1 MAQDAQNRVQNAM
14 RDFINAVDRNHLRNM
29 EREMHLCAAD
39 CCSNQSA
46 SINEVIECKERCEIN
61 TRKAQV
67 FVQGELERFQESLS
81 RCVLSCQDDI
91 KDKVTPN
98 TPQSEIEK
106 YRAEFDACAIKCC
119 DSNVGRLPVLSKK
132 IMDSLNSGKY

>member
-1 MAQDAQNRVQNAM
+1 MG
-14 RDFINAVDRNHLRNM
+14 NM

-39 CCSNQSA
+39 CCSNPSA

-98 TPQSEIEK
+98 TSEADIEK
-106 YRAEFDACAIKCC
+106 YKREFDVCGIKCC
-119 DSNVGRLPVLSKK
+119 DTSVGKLPSLSKRV
-132 IMDSLNSGKY
+132 MEALQSGKI

>member
-39 CCSNQSA
+39 CCSNPSA